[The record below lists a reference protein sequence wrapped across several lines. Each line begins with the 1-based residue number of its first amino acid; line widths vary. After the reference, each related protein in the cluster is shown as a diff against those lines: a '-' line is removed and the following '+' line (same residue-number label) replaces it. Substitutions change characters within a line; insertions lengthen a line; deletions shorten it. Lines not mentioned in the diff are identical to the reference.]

1 MATNDNMNRIERE
14 SELTLNV
21 TDRIERV
28 PVSDALMERLKQI
41 PTTTKQVYDTV
52 PKKVVWAV
60 AASIALLIVLNVVS
74 AKNYSDETLETQT
87 EQTNSYFDF
96 LKTV

>member
-1 MATNDNMNRIERE
+1 MATNDSMNRIERE
-14 SELTLNV
+14 SEQTLNV
-21 TDRIERV
+21 ANRIERV
-28 PVSDALMERLKQI
+28 AASDALMDLLKQI
-41 PTTTKQVYDTV
+41 PTSVNQTYDTV

-74 AKNYSDETLETQT
+74 AKNYSEEKVNSQT
-87 EQTNSYFDF
+87 EQTNSYFDY

>member
-1 MATNDNMNRIERE
+1 MATNDSMNRIERE
-14 SELTLNV
+14 SEQTLNV
-21 TDRIERV
+21 ANRIERV
-28 PVSDALMERLKQI
+28 AASDALMDLLKQI
-41 PTTTKQVYDTV
+41 PTSVKQTYDTV

-74 AKNYSDETLETQT
+74 AKNYSEEKVNSQT
-87 EQTNSYFDF
+87 EQTNSYFDY

>member
-1 MATNDNMNRIERE
+1 MATNDSMNRIERE
-14 SELTLNV
+14 SEQTLNV
-21 TDRIERV
+21 ANRIERV
-28 PVSDALMERLKQI
+28 AVSDALMDRLKQI
-41 PTTTKQVYDTV
+41 PTAVKQTYDTV

-74 AKNYSDETLETQT
+74 AKNYSEEKVNSQT
-87 EQTNSYFDF
+87 EQTNSYFDY